1 MAKFNRGD
9 KVQSKTGP
17 GDSFNG
23 IGYILGPYPDRSE
36 LWTCYFPPE
45 QHIGERLHDLHVEEN
60 PRLPGEIPKNRWNV
74 HEKRLTLIKPHAEKE
89 LVSPTMSLSTTITK
103 GKNMFESLFKKNKEL
118 AIQEG
123 QRQVGVAAFEFIF
136 DLPLL
141 KNIPEPV
148 LKFLKTPIGKFVL
161 ANLIK
166 LLSQFY
172 TGPQNDKVEF
182 ITDSLLRGA
191 YSEVGDSLDVTKHFE
206 DLIKKIGDKIPG
218 VSHE

>member
-9 KVQSKTGP
+9 KVQSKKGTA
-17 GDSFNG
+17 DSLDS
-23 IGYILGPYPDRSE
+23 IGYIIGKNGE
-36 LWTCYFPPE
+36 QWMCYFPPN
-45 QHIGERLHDLHVEEN
+45 QHPGKTLHDESSASTCF
-60 PRLPGEIPKNRWNV
+60 PRLDGEIPGNRWNV
-74 HEKRLTLIKPHAEKE
+74 KEVALTLIKSNAEKE
-89 LVSPTMSLSTTITK
+89 SVTPTMSLSTITTK
-103 GKNMFESLFKKNKEL
+103 GKNMFENLFKKNKEI

-148 LKFLKTPIGKFVL
+148 LKFLKTPIGKFAL

-166 LLSQFY
+166 LMSQFY

-191 YSEVGDSLDVTKHFE
+191 YSEVGDALDVTKHFE